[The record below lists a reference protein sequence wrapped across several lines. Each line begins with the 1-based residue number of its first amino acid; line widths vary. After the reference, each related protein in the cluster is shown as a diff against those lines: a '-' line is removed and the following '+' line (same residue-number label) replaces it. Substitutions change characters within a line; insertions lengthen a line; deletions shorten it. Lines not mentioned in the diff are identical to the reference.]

1 MATQS
6 TQPKNFAGGV
16 LRFSDGTGTPVTL
29 TGQMFEG
36 DYSLDGVAQDLNED
50 VVFTSRT
57 LVIGLGV
64 GAPSIPQL
72 SMSCKWGNIV
82 GSSGTAPGTV
92 TEFVTGK
99 GAYAANVSTLGA
111 NRRMTVDVRWTIEGT
126 GWGDTADETVD
137 CEDVRFNFGIT
148 ESAEANKLA
157 FTGKVLGN
165 IVITNSSNVVTLSQF
180 A

>member
-36 DYSLDGVAQDLNED
+36 DYSLEGLGQDLNED
-50 VVFTSRT
+50 QIFTSRT

-72 SMSCKWGNIV
+72 SISCKWGNVV
-82 GSSGTAPGTV
+82 GSNNTAPGTV

-99 GAYAANVSTLGA
+99 GSYSANVSTLGA
-111 NRRMTVDVRWTIEGT
+111 NRRMCVDVRWTIEGT
-126 GWGDTADETVD
+126 GWGDSADETVD
-137 CEDVRFNFGIT
+137 CEDVRFGFGIT

-157 FTGKVLGN
+157 FTGKVLGS
-165 IVITNSSNVVTLSQF
+165 VVFTNSTNTVTLAQF
-180 A
+180 S